1 MSEQNTSVATDSIV
15 IRQKMTSDRLQPMGT
30 SSDVQQ
36 NSSTFR
42 HGPMPSNRLF
52 TEVLG
57 ILSDAVSSPPIVPRP
72 QSLPLG
78 SLQPVY
84 SQVLPAEE
92 PWFSRSTNYL
102 RSDWFTF
109 SLLVIV
115 GSLSS
120 RRCWMASVPTTL
132 WCICLSSSEQ

>member
-1 MSEQNTSVATDSIV
+1 MVTNSIV
-15 IRQKMTSDRLQPMGT
+15 IGQKMPSNQLQAMGIT
-30 SSDVQQ
+30 SDVQQ
-36 NSSTFR
+36 NSSTFK
-42 HGPMPSNRLF
+42 HESLPSNQLF

-57 ILSDAVSSPPIVPRP
+57 ILSDAVSIPPSVPRP

-92 PWFSRSTNYL
+92 PWFSRSTNYSQ
-102 RSDWFTF
+102 SDWFTF

-132 WCICLSSSEQ
+132 RCICLSSSEQ

>member
-1 MSEQNTSVATDSIV
+1 MVTNSIV
-15 IRQKMTSDRLQPMGT
+15 IGQKMPSNQLQAMGITSDVP
-30 SSDVQQ
+30 Q
-36 NSSTFR
+36 NSSTFK
-42 HGPMPSNRLF
+42 HESLPSNQLF

-57 ILSDAVSSPPIVPRP
+57 ILSDAVSSPPSVPRP

-132 WCICLSSSEQ
+132 RCICLSSSEQ

>member
-1 MSEQNTSVATDSIV
+1 MSERNTRVATDSIV

-42 HGPMPSNRLF
+42 HGPMPSNQLF

-57 ILSDAVSSPPIVPRP
+57 ILSDAVSIPPSVPRP
-72 QSLPLG
+72 PSFPLG
-78 SLQPVY
+78 SVQPIY
-84 SQVLPAEE
+84 SQVLPSEE

-132 WCICLSSSEQ
+132 RCICLSSSEQ

>member
-1 MSEQNTSVATDSIV
+1 MSERNTSVATDSIV

-42 HGPMPSNRLF
+42 HGPMPSNQLF

-57 ILSDAVSSPPIVPRP
+57 ILSDAVSSPPSVPKP
-72 QSLPLG
+72 PSFPLG
-78 SLQPVY
+78 SVQPIY
-84 SQVLPAEE
+84 SQVLPSEE
-92 PWFSRSTNYL
+92 PWFSRSTNYSQ
-102 RSDWFTF
+102 SDWFTF